1 MSLGPLLCGRLAAW
15 TSLEEEDGRHA
26 ELQSRVQVF
35 LEKSTCPQSHVYV
48 KLLNSIVSDAI
59 TETKVRCRRQSPEPK
74 DSGD

>member
-1 MSLGPLLCGRLAAW
+1 MDVAGGGGRQARRA
-15 TSLEEEDGRHA
+15 A
-26 ELQSRVQVF
+26 ELGAGF
-35 LEKSTCPQSHVYV
+35 LGKSTCPQSHVYL